1 MIDIFVF
8 VEVSRKRLLSGYAIS
23 NNDYF
28 DDDVTNNFCPLV
40 TLYLTPYFS
49 DTFMSIDTQK

>member
-28 DDDVTNNFCPLV
+28 ADDDVTNNFLSSRNSILNPL
-40 TLYLTPYFS
+40 F
-49 DTFMSIDTQK
+49 F